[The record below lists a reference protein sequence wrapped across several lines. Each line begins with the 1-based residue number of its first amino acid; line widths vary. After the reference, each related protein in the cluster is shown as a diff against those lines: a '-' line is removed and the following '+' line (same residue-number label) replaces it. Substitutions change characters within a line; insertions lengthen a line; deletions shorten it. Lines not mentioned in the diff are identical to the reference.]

1 MSTRRTLRITGF
13 VVKSLFSLFVFSICA
28 LLIWRVFYST
38 KEPDSIKPLEVNQT
52 LADAYAEHGD
62 DLILKYQNQLSLTY
76 SEENAGYF
84 GISQYVIIPEA
95 DQIQIVLRYNNA
107 TLTHLKEDFDLE
119 TLPKKGEE
127 LLDVTLRKITDLT
140 PTNNDDDNDPAA
152 LDIRRFTPSK
162 VVTDT
167 TALYTYHRYVFDGVE
182 IDEAAVCSIYMDI
195 YYKDAVDYEEKAYG
209 AMLIYDN
216 LGDWFEYDL
225 TAADK
230 KALQKAQS

>member
-1 MSTRRTLRITGF
+1 MSTRRTLSISGF